1 MLPPKEVNMTT
12 KNQIGLA
19 VDWIAA
25 VVLAATLIVA
35 PSMAYAKSAPLAD
48 SAGNPVTAD
57 AQERKAEK
65 EKVWTLPEKCN
76 DKPSKILFK
85 AGFTKPGMLRGMWA
99 ITWRESKHQNLDE
112 GSPWYSGGKSWWSR
126 SAMLDR
132 YQQSVIVKKHFFD
145 KGLMHNWG
153 YGYSHKKDTWYVDAG
168 MYYSLWGSGL
178 TYSWVIA
185 PFNTGWSLF
194 PGKCTPK
201 KV

>member
-76 DKPSKILFK
+76 DKPSKIVTQ
-85 AGFTKPGMLRGMWA
+85 TKYQASLADTDTCQMFDFRFVLR
-99 ITWRESKHQNLDE
+99 
-112 GSPWYSGGKSWWSR
+112 
-126 SAMLDR
+126 
-132 YQQSVIVKKHFFD
+132 
-145 KGLMHNWG
+145 
-153 YGYSHKKDTWYVDAG
+153 
-168 MYYSLWGSGL
+168 
-178 TYSWVIA
+178 
-185 PFNTGWSLF
+185 
-194 PGKCTPK
+194 C
-201 KV
+201 